1 MLEQQLNE
9 TRTRKQMEISEIDG
23 RLHEQYE
30 SKMQQNMNV
39 SIFLKYSPLRTLLHV
54 CIFL

>member
-23 RLHEQYE
+23 ELNKAYEAKLNQGLQVCKLIFQY
-30 SKMQQNMNV
+30 
-39 SIFLKYSPLRTLLHV
+39 R
-54 CIFL
+54 